1 LLPKIMETAVLSTQ
15 HQMPSF
21 NMEYT
26 TQPKSDDFVAL
37 RLFGQVV
44 AKNEEKG
51 QWNSIPHPQTENS
64 TPECIP
70 NLAESSSPSSPYSS
84 PQQNVSFADEKSS
97 LEQIVK
103 VEENVEEK
111 ELKSQLLPPLH
122 TESEGEETEHESN
135 SSRIKRE
142 KAKEFVVLEKEI
154 IPQLLASGMKI
165 ELVKEMKMREKEI
178 EFEQIVNAL
187 LEFQDK
193 YGKLTRDMKKR
204 LLFER
209 KTPTTTTTTPT
220 VPVITT
226 PSTPPTSTVATVSGA
241 PTSNAPIKKNK
252 DDDEDFVQG
261 GRETGEWKKKSFDE
275 RFNEIVEFK
284 KVYGHTCPSMYDKRW
299 KSLAVWVFNIRRRKR
314 GVKGFKRLTSEEIQK
329 LDTIGFV
336 WNPRES
342 Q

>member
-1 LLPKIMETAVLSTQ
+1 
-15 HQMPSF
+15 
-21 NMEYT
+21 MEYT
-26 TQPKSDDFVAL
+26 IQPKSEDFVAL

-44 AKNEEKG
+44 SKNEEKG
-51 QWNSIPHPQTENS
+51 EWNSIPHPQTLNS
-64 TPECIP
+64 TPECVP

-84 PQQNVSFADEKSS
+84 PQQNFSFTDPT
-97 LEQIVK
+97 LEIVK
-103 VEENVEEK
+103 VEENVDEK
-111 ELKSQLLPPLH
+111 EVKSELLPPLH
-122 TESEGEETEHESN
+122 TESEGEETEHESS
-135 SSRIKRE
+135 SSRIKRA
-142 KAKEFVVLEKEI
+142 KAKEFIVLEKEI

-209 KTPTTTTTTPT
+209 KTPATTPSITVPITTTPT
-220 VPVITT
+220 TPPTTTIAT
-226 PSTPPTSTVATVSGA
+226 PSTPSSY
-241 PTSNAPIKKNK
+241 APIKKGK

-329 LDTIGFV
+329 LDTISFV